1 MLRSAIRCGACARR
15 GRAKPSQRV
24 AARTLSE
31 RGRHAQ
37 KRGWLVTNEDTTHY
51 CAYSAASQA
60 DASVCAAALAV
71 LLAVPMARGMLFLR
85 HSRACRADFTPQLR
99 FRNLVSRLNLLE
111 EEYNVSYDDL
121 PPDRTSTTSVGGAA
135 PAHGPAR
142 VVYRLSGTA
151 TFHTLFGLRNFPL
164 DSQTFAVEVM
174 SSWGKEHVRLVRNTA
189 QGARSVISRET
200 FSLASEYDLSGQ
212 VHLINRESDP
222 KHSSSMTT
230 YSYLEIQMHVRRK
243 LSFWVWNVWLPLFM
257 VTGLSFGAFLVET
270 TQTAARLSITLTIL
284 LTLVSYR
291 FSIMSKLP
299 KIDYLTRL
307 DVRALL
313 MDIESLPA
321 SVDSRALSIASRC
334 TFKCALPW
342 CSQLRCKVRSV
353 DTAQLART
361 TRQHSAEC

>member
-1 MLRSAIRCGACARR
+1 MPHASLLRLPRAPPNDARARTQIDTSLSGDELKLEGPQTVNVALSDQVR
-15 GRAKPSQRV
+15 GVNAAWARQALHPV
-24 AARTLSE
+24 AARALSDWE
-31 RGRHAQ
+31 RHAQ
-37 KRGWLVTNEDTTHY
+37 KRGWLVTNEDTKHY
-51 CAYSAASQA
+51 CAYPAASHA
-60 DASVCAAALAV
+60 DASGRTCAPAV
-71 LLAVPMARGMLFLR
+71 GLAVPLGSGVVLLR
-85 HSRACRADFTPQLR
+85 HSRASWPDFTPQLR

-111 EEYNVSYDDL
+111 EEYNISYDDL
-121 PPDRTSTTSVGGAA
+121 MDRNSTTSVGGAA

-307 DVRALL
+307 D
-313 MDIESLPA
+313 M
-321 SVDSRALSIASRC
+321 
-334 TFKCALPW
+334 FF
-342 CSQLRCKVRSV
+342 QLCFAVV
-353 DTAQLART
+353 FAVTVQGAQR
-361 TRQHSAEC
+361 

>member
-1 MLRSAIRCGACARR
+1 
-15 GRAKPSQRV
+15 
-24 AARTLSE
+24 
-31 RGRHAQ
+31 
-37 KRGWLVTNEDTTHY
+37 
-51 CAYSAASQA
+51 
-60 DASVCAAALAV
+60 
-71 LLAVPMARGMLFLR
+71 MLFAILT
-85 HSRACRADFTPQLR
+85 RAPPDFTPQLR

-111 EEYNVSYDDL
+111 EEYNIAYDEL
-121 PPDRTSTTSVGGAA
+121 PMDRTSSTSVGADA
-135 PAHGPAR
+135 PTHGPAR

-307 DVRALL
+307 DVRALVHSFFCL
-313 MDIESLPA
+313 LVLTCLCYFRCTSKCASPWSLQSRCKARAPA
-321 SVDSRALSIASRC
+321 RVARPRGRLPVNVDAVLSIDVHCSG
-334 TFKCALPW
+334 CARLP
-342 CSQLRCKVRSV
+342 RRS
-353 DTAQLART
+353 
-361 TRQHSAEC
+361 